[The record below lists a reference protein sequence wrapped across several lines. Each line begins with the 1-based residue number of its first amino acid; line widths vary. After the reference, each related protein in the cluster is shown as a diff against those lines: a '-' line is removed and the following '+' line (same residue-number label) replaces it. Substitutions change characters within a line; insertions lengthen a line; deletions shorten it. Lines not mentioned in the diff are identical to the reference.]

1 MAWLRGIIRNGLS
14 GIEKYKYGKP
24 VSELQREL
32 GLDKVVRLCSN
43 ENPWPLPESVM
54 RAIGVSLEK
63 VNCYPDP
70 QSYRLRRLLAK
81 KWGVSTG
88 EVIIGAGTEGIL
100 HSLFHATVDPGD
112 EIVCPVPAYP
122 LYRVAAIAAAAKF
135 VEVPVEEGATLDIG
149 RIMNF
154 CTDKT
159 KAVIISNP
167 GNPTGKIIE
176 RDRML
181 LLAHELDS
189 RQILLVVD
197 EAYAE
202 YVEDPNYLAGI
213 ELFRDIG
220 RIVITRTFSKI
231 YGLAALRV
239 GYSIAPKTIVEAYDK
254 VHPVFE
260 VSRVGQYAAHAALLE
275 ETFIKDVRLKTV
287 AEMTRVQRRL
297 ADMGVSAENT
307 QTNFLLLKHKKSED
321 IFERLLQEGVIVRKG
336 SDLGLEGYLRVTI
349 GLPEEN
355 DVFLSSL
362 KKVLTQVV

>member
-1 MAWLRGIIRNGLS
+1 MAWLNSIIRNGLA

-32 GLDKVVRLCSN
+32 GLEKVIRLCSN

-54 RAIGVSLEK
+54 KAINASLEK
-63 VNCYPDP
+63 VNYYPDP
-70 QSYRLRRLLAK
+70 QSYRLRRLLAE

-88 EVIIGAGTEGIL
+88 EVIIGAGTEGIF
-100 HSLFHATVDPGD
+100 HSLFHATINPGD

-122 LYRVAAIAAAAKF
+122 LYRVAAVASAAIF
-135 VEVPVEEGATLDIG
+135 REVPFEDDATWGIERILDH
-149 RIMNF
+149 
-154 CTDKT
+154 CTEKT

-167 GNPTGKIIE
+167 CNPTGQILE
-176 RDRML
+176 RERML
-181 LLAHELDS
+181 TLAHELDS

-239 GYSIAPKTIVEAYDK
+239 VYAIAPKTIVDAYDK
-254 VHPVFE
+254 LHPVFE

-275 ETFIKDVRLKTV
+275 SSFIKDVRLKTI
-287 AEMTRVQRRL
+287 AERNRL
-297 ADMGVSAENT
+297 VRCLTDMGVAAENT
-307 QTNFLLLKHKKSED
+307 RTNFVLVKHEKCAEIFQKLLE
-321 IFERLLQEGVIVRKG
+321 EGVIVRKG
-336 SDLGLEGYLRVTI
+336 SDLGLEGFLRITV
-349 GLPEEN
+349 GLPEQNEA
-355 DVFLSSL
+355 FLSSL
-362 KKVLTQVV
+362 KKVLSKVG

>member
-1 MAWLRGIIRNGLS
+1 MAWLNNIIRNGLA

-32 GLDKVVRLCSN
+32 GLDRVIRLCSN

-54 RAIGVSLEK
+54 NAISASLEK
-63 VNCYPDP
+63 INFYPDP
-70 QSYRLRRLLAK
+70 QSYRLRRLLAE

-100 HSLFHATVDPGD
+100 HSLFHAIINPGD
-112 EIVCPVPAYP
+112 EVVCPVPSYP
-122 LYRVAAIAAAAKF
+122 LYRVAAIASAANF
-135 VEVPVEEGATLDIG
+135 VEVPIQEGSTWEISKVLDY
-149 RIMNF
+149 
-154 CTDKT
+154 CTEKT
-159 KAVIISNP
+159 KAVVISNP
-167 GNPTGKIIE
+167 CNPTGQILE

-181 LLAHELDS
+181 TLARELDS
-189 RQILLVVD
+189 KQILLVVD

-239 GYSIAPKTIVEAYDK
+239 GYAIAPKTIVDAYDK
-254 VHPVFE
+254 LHPVFE

-275 ETFIKDVRLKTV
+275 SAFIRDVRLKTI
-287 AEMTRVQRRL
+287 AERNRIVSRL
-297 ADMGVSAENT
+297 SDMGVSAENT
-307 QTNFLLLKHKKSED
+307 RTNFFLIKHRKCSEIYQKLLE
-321 IFERLLQEGVIVRKG
+321 EGVIVRKG
-336 SDLGLEGYLRVTI
+336 SDLGLDGYLRVTV
-349 GLPEEN
+349 GLPEQNE
-355 DVFLSSL
+355 VFLASI
-362 KKVLTQVV
+362 KKVLNKVV

>member
-1 MAWLRGIIRNGLS
+1 MAWLKNIIRNGLS

-32 GLDKVVRLCSN
+32 GLERVVRMCSN

-54 RAIGVSLEK
+54 NAITVSLEK

-70 QSYRLRRLLAK
+70 QSYRLRRLLAE

-100 HSLFHATVDPGD
+100 HSLFHATIDPGD
-112 EIVCPVPAYP
+112 EVVCPIPAYP

-135 VEVPVEEGATLDIG
+135 VEVPAEEGTTWEIG
-149 RIMNF
+149 RIIDS
-154 CTDKT
+154 CTEMT

-167 GNPTGKIIE
+167 CNPTGQIME

-181 LLAHELDS
+181 SLAHELDS

-239 GYSIAPKTIVEAYDK
+239 GYAIAPKTIVEAYDK
-254 VHPVFE
+254 LHPVFE

-275 ETFIKDVRLKTV
+275 GAFIREVRLKTI
-287 AEMTRVQRRL
+287 AERSRVLRRL
-297 ADMGVSAENT
+297 TDMGVSAENT
-307 QTNFLLLKHKKSED
+307 RTNFVLIKHKKSDEL
-321 IFERLLQEGVIVRKG
+321 FERLLHEGVIVRKG
-336 SDLGLEGYLRVTI
+336 SDLGLEGYLRVTV
-349 GLPEEN
+349 GLPEQN
-355 DVFLSSL
+355 DMFLSSM
-362 KKVLTQVV
+362 KKVLTQVA

>member
-1 MAWLRGIIRNGLS
+1 MAWLNNIIRNGLA

-32 GLDKVVRLCSN
+32 GLDRVIRLSSN

-54 RAIGVSLEK
+54 KAIRASLDK
-63 VNCYPDP
+63 INYYPDP
-70 QSYRLRRLLAK
+70 QSYRLRRLLAE

-100 HSLFHATVDPGD
+100 HSLFHATIDPGD
-112 EIVCPVPAYP
+112 EVVCPVPAYP
-122 LYRVAAIAAAAKF
+122 LYRVAAIASAAAF
-135 VEVPVEEGATLDIG
+135 VEVPIDEGTTWEIG
-149 RIMNF
+149 RILDY
-154 CTDKT
+154 CTEKT

-167 GNPTGKIIE
+167 CNPTGQILE

-181 LLAHELDS
+181 TLAHELDA

-239 GYSIAPKTIVEAYDK
+239 GYAIAPKTIVDAYDK
-254 VHPVFE
+254 LHPVFE

-275 ETFIKDVRLKTV
+275 SSFIRDVRLETI
-287 AEMTRVQRRL
+287 AERNRVVRSL
-297 ADMGVSAENT
+297 ADMSVSVENT
-307 QTNFLLLKHKKSED
+307 RTNFVLIKHKKCSE
-321 IFERLLQEGVIVRKG
+321 IFQKLLEEGVIVRKG
-336 SDLGLEGYLRVTI
+336 SDLGLDGYLRVTV
-349 GLPEEN
+349 GLPEQNEF
-355 DVFLSSL
+355 FLSSL
-362 KKVLTQVV
+362 KKVLKQVG